1 MPRYDALIGRCWPT
15 RILQDG
21 YALAALNRAELLSEQ
36 AALRALTWKD
46 SRVTARLEAL
56 YRLLD
61 R

>member
-1 MPRYDALIGRCWPT
+1 MNPT
-15 RILQDG
+15 TTQNG
-21 YALAALNRAELLSEQ
+21 YALAALNRAEFLSEQ

-56 YRLLD
+56 YRLLN